1 MSIIPE
7 WAPNVH
13 PLIVHFPIALLFV
26 AALIDTIGLFL
37 KNQDMWKNSVF
48 LLYFLGALAAVAA
61 LFSGKQAA
69 DSVFLATEAN
79 ALLTSHA
86 DLAHYLVYFFGG
98 YALLRA
104 IFFFSKLESRSGI
117 RFVMYILG
125 LGGLVLVW
133 ATADRGAQMVFKY
146 GVGVEA
152 VDSASPI
159 IQVPMDSSATSAPV
173 SNGKGGWSW
182 KPTRVS
188 AWMSAMTSYQ
198 DASMLT
204 TSIQDGGDHG
214 DVLGLTSTGEPAM
227 MTFDFPM
234 QTLQLDAALNMDGF
248 DGTVMF
254 VHHVID
260 EKNYHFT
267 SISKTEMKLGKSEN
281 GDLFLMDS
289 KPFSPT
295 GWMSYR
301 VVADQTHFRSYADQE
316 LVAHGHGDDPGSG
329 VVGIRLNGSG
339 TVLVDYV
346 QTVSLRGEGMGETT
360 AVVTDQAEVQDEA
373 EGDHVH

>member
-26 AALIDTIGLFL
+26 AALLDTIGLFL
-37 KNQDMWKNSVF
+37 KSQDTWKTSALV
-48 LLYFLGALAAVAA
+48 LYVLGALAAVAA

-79 ALLTSHA
+79 ALLTNHA
-86 DLAHYLVYFFGG
+86 DMAHYVVYFFGG
-98 YALLRA
+98 FALLRL
-104 IFFFSKLESRSGI
+104 IFFFTKLNERSGI
-117 RFVMYILG
+117 RFVMYVLG

-152 VDSASPI
+152 VDAGGSM
-159 IQVPMDSSATSAPV
+159 IQLSTDSSATSAPI
-173 SNGKGGWSW
+173 SNGEGGWAW

-188 AWMSAMTSYQ
+188 AWISEMTLYG
-198 DASMLT
+198 DAAVPT
-204 TSIQDGGDHG
+204 TSIQDGGEHG
-214 DVLGLTSTGEPAM
+214 DVLGLSTSGEPMM

-234 QTLQLDAALNMDGF
+234 QTLQMDTALNMDDF

-260 EKNYHFT
+260 DKNYHFT

-289 KPFSPT
+289 KPFSPK
-295 GWMSYR
+295 GWTSYR
-301 VVADQTHFRSYADQE
+301 VVVDQTHFRSYADQQ
-316 LVAHGHGDDPGSG
+316 LISHGHGDDPGSG
-329 VVGIRLNGSG
+329 VVGLRLNGSG
-339 TVLVDYV
+339 TVLLDYM
-346 QTVSLRGEGMGETT
+346 QTVSLRGEGMT
-360 AVVTDQAEVQDEA
+360 AGAEMEA
-373 EGDHVH
+373 TAEDDHDH